1 MRSASSIDT
10 SIQRITGL
18 ILVAAMVLSVA
29 VHAQPIRPD
38 FSFSTVR
45 EDKLIIVEARADLPV
60 SPGLAWAV
68 LTDYEAYPRF
78 ISSMRESKIV
88 ARNSKGL
95 IVEQK
100 GRFGFLFFSHEIE
113 AQLLVTEFP
122 PNAIE
127 SRSLKGSIQDL
138 FGHYEL
144 QKIAKGV
151 RLSYSGR
158 MIPDFSVP
166 PIIGTSI
173 VNYILKRNFSEM
185 VDEMLRREALSHR
198 RPPAED

>member
-1 MRSASSIDT
+1 MSASSSEIGFKG
-10 SIQRITGL
+10 IAGL
-18 ILVAAMVLSVA
+18 ILAAAMVMSGV

-38 FSFSTVR
+38 ISFSTVR
-45 EDKLIIVEARADLPV
+45 EDKLILVEARADLAV
-60 SPGLAWAV
+60 SPGLAWTV

-78 ISSMRESKIV
+78 ISSMHESKIV

-113 AQLLVTEFP
+113 TQLLVTEFP

-127 SRSLKGSIQDL
+127 SRSLKGNIQDL

-144 QKIAKGV
+144 QKTAKGV

-185 VDEMLRREALSHR
+185 VDEMLRREVLSHQ
-198 RPPAED
+198 RPPAVD